1 MVRHPA
7 KVLEVILCRQRRN
20 VLAALKISQV
30 KSMLREELNVYGL
43 FHHYQAHARTVLV
56 NLYQQ
61 MLIES
66 HSNLPSQGRGQERR
80 GGGDTQCLT
89 TEGRGCWLEKQLTRS
104 NERWKEKS
112 YPGTIE
118 VKLSF

>member
-1 MVRHPA
+1 MVRHLA
-7 KVLEVILCRQRRN
+7 KVLKVTSCRERRN

-30 KSMLREELNVYGL
+30 RSVLREELNIYGL
-43 FHHYQAHARTVLV
+43 FHHYRAHARTVLV

-66 HSNLPSQGRGQERR
+66 RSDLPSERR
-80 GGGDTQCLT
+80 GGGDTQYLT

-104 NERWKEKS
+104 NERWKEKT
-112 YPGTIE
+112 YPRTIE